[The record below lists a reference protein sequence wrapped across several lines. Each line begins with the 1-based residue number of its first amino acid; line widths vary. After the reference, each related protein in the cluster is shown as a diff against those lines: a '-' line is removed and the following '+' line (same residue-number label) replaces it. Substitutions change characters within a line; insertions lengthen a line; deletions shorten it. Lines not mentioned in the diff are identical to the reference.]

1 MRILQYQKKWSG
13 FVLLFFTIIL
23 TTQAEAGVPE
33 VSEVMVTD
41 ITTRS
46 FSVIWKSNEPST
58 PSLKVFNGSDCLTP
72 TANAVITPSPIAS
85 GDMDIADAA
94 EDNGIMK
101 VTVTGLSPDTE
112 YCYQTVTTSKSSSDI
127 TIAPVTPEKVLT
139 KLLTV
144 RTYLDDL
151 TQNIKPFANDL
162 ILFQVFE
169 PDQQTFSE
177 GSLLVAEGPG
187 GAKLSAFVGDG
198 IASPYALIDLNNL
211 FTADTRVNMDL
222 LGCETLILREFKGD
236 AGCADSA
243 TIVRFRKVPFDNEL
257 TAIKVPMQ
265 CFFADNDCSGKVD
278 ILDVQRGLNI
288 FNTKTGDCNYNSDL
302 DIVADGV
309 VNILDIQGVLN
320 RFSEVV
326 PCQ

>member
-1 MRILQYQKKWSG
+1 MRIFEYQKKWSV
-13 FVLLFFTIIL
+13 FVPLLFAIIL
-23 TTQAEAGVPE
+23 TTQVEAGVPE
-33 VSEVMVTD
+33 ISEVMVTD

-46 FSVIWKSNEPST
+46 FSVIWKSSEASI
-58 PSLKVFNGSDCLTP
+58 PSLKVFDGSDCLTL
-72 TANAVITPSPIAS
+72 TAGIVVTSSPVIS
-85 GDMDIADAA
+85 GDITIATAA
-94 EDNGIMK
+94 ENNGIMK

-127 TIAPVTPEKVLT
+127 AIVPATPEKVIT
-139 KLLTV
+139 EMLTV
-144 RTYLDDL
+144 RTYLEDT

-162 ILFQVFE
+162 ILFPVFE
-169 PDQQTFSE
+169 PDQQTYSE

-187 GAKLSAFVGDG
+187 GGKLTAFIGDG
-198 IASPYALIDLNNL
+198 MDSPYALIDLNNL
-211 FTADTRVNMDL
+211 FSADTKVNLDL
-222 LGCETLILREFKGD
+222 LGCETLILREFKGN
-236 AGCADSA
+236 AACADSA

-257 TAIKVPMQ
+257 TTIREPMK

-302 DIVADGV
+302 DIVVDGA
-309 VNILDIQGVLN
+309 VNILDIQGILN
-320 RFSEVV
+320 RFSEII

>member
-1 MRILQYQKKWSG
+1 MRIFEHQKKWSV
-13 FVLLFFTIIL
+13 FVLLFFTLIL
-23 TTQAEAGVPE
+23 TTQVEAGVPE

-46 FSVIWKSNEPST
+46 FSVIWKTSEPGT
-58 PSLKVFNGSDCLTP
+58 PSLTVFDGSDCLTP
-72 TANAVITPSPIAS
+72 TSGIVVTPSPVIS
-85 GDMDIADAA
+85 GDSAIADAA
-94 EDNGIMK
+94 ENNGIMK
-101 VTVTGLSPDTE
+101 VTVNGLSPDTE

-127 TIAPVTPEKVLT
+127 TITPATPEKVLT

-144 RTYLDDL
+144 RTYFDDL

-162 ILFQVFE
+162 ILFPVFE
-169 PDQQTFSE
+169 TDQQTYSE

-187 GAKLSAFVGDG
+187 GTKLSAFIGDG

-211 FTADTRVNMDL
+211 FSADTKVNLDL

-236 AGCADSA
+236 SACAGSA

-257 TAIKVPMQ
+257 TAIREPMK

-288 FNTKTGDCNYNSDL
+288 FNTTTGDCIYNSDL
-302 DIVADGV
+302 DIVVDGV